1 MPETLKGQH
10 QTESKCLENIKTHT
24 NTNTQNT
31 WICFCVYL
39 QAFAHSLSS
48 SYTQSMSLGERNI
61 ETTTKSLA
69 PSGWR
74 ATSFCVSVTTSLIS
88 FNYFNCFYMN
98 NSSIFP
104 ILYGLDCA
112 VWCFA
117 GCYCFVFCF
126 CWQCICTNT
135 CETYMRFQSSRSF
148 HFSFVFVL
156 SRMSIWC
163 DLFHINFDFNS
174 TKRETR
180 DLFCGFKWK

>member
-1 MPETLKGQH
+1 MRETLKGQH

-24 NTNTQNT
+24 NTNKKYINLFLYVPSS
-31 WICFCVYL
+31 FC
-39 QAFAHSLSS
+39 S
-48 SYTQSMSLGERNI
+48 QSVFFSHAEHVVRRKKHRK
-61 ETTTKSLA
+61 TTTKSLA

-112 VWCFA
+112 VRCFA

-126 CWQCICTNT
+126 C
-135 CETYMRFQSSRSF
+135 
-148 HFSFVFVL
+148 
-156 SRMSIWC
+156 
-163 DLFHINFDFNS
+163 
-174 TKRETR
+174 
-180 DLFCGFKWK
+180 